1 MAEPGD
7 PAKRRADLPLF
18 LIAFIG
24 VPLAEIYL
32 LIEVGQVIGA
42 LPTIGLCVLTA
53 VVGGG
58 LLRHQGL
65 NTLQR
70 ARDNL
75 DQNKVPAL
83 ELLEGAALVVGGALL
98 MTPGF
103 ATDALGFAC
112 LLPPTRRAMVRALL
126 SRAHVSYGPADR
138 GSGPRGG
145 ADGHSTIEGEYR
157 RRE

>member
-1 MAEPGD
+1 MPF
-7 PAKRRADLPLF
+7 F

-42 LPTIGLCVLTA
+42 LPTIALCVLTA
-53 VVGGG
+53 IIGGG
-58 LLRHQGL
+58 LLRHQGMS
-65 NTLQR
+65 TVQR
-70 ARDNL
+70 ARHNL
-75 DQNKVPAL
+75 DQGKVPAL
-83 ELLEGAALVVGGALL
+83 EMLEGVALVVGGALL

-112 LLPPTRRAMVRALL
+112 LLPPTRRALVRAVLA
-126 SRAHVSYGPADR
+126 RAHVTYGPVGGAPGD
-138 GSGPRGG
+138 SRGG
-145 ADGHSTIEGEYR
+145 GGHDTIEGEYR

>member
-1 MAEPGD
+1 MPF
-7 PAKRRADLPLF
+7 F

-32 LIEVGQVIGA
+32 LIEVGQAIGA

-53 VVGGG
+53 IIGGG

-65 NTLQR
+65 ATLQR

-75 DQNKVPAL
+75 DQGKAPAL

-112 LLPPTRRAMVRALL
+112 LLPPTRRAIVRSVLA
-126 SRAHVSYGPADR
+126 RAHVTYGPAGESTPG
-138 GSGPRGG
+138 GSGG
-145 ADGHSTIEGEYR
+145 DGHYTIEGQYR
-157 RRE
+157 RRK

>member
-1 MAEPGD
+1 MVEPGD

-138 GSGPRGG
+138 GSGAGGG